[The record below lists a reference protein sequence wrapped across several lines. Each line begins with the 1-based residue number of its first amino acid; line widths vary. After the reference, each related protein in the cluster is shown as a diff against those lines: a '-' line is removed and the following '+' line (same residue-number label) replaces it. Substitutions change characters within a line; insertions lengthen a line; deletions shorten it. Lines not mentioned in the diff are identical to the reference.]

1 VAPSTIGTEV
11 EGGGTSN
18 DALATIAGLKQRVE
32 WLEESIGRLLL
43 AKEQQPAFQSE
54 NEDDDSGSGGRR
66 KRHNCC
72 VTFTD
77 ASPDMERA
85 VGRGDNCCVSF
96 KSGGAK
102 TRERQK
108 QMRWML
114 VGCFCFVVAVVGF
127 TVIMTS
133 GGRGVVSTNA
143 LEGEGVEVGLN

>member
-1 VAPSTIGTEV
+1 VAPSTIGT

-43 AKEQQPAFQSE
+43 AKEQQSASASQSE
-54 NEDDDSGSGGRR
+54 NANEVEEDGRGM

-72 VTFTD
+72 VTFSD

-96 KSGGAK
+96 KSGGTK
-102 TRERQK
+102 TRERER
-108 QMRWML
+108 QMRWMG
-114 VGCFCFVVAVVGF
+114 VGCFCFVVVVVGF

-133 GGRGVVSTNA
+133 WGKGAVAASA
-143 LEGEGVEVGLN
+143 LEGVEGGLNV